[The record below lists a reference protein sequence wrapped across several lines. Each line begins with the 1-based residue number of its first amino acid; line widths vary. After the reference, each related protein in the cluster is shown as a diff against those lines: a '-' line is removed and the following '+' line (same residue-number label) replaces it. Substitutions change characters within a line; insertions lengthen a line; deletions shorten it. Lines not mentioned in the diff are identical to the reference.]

1 MDSDIDE
8 RVKIPLITDTLKIC
22 GVEGSLRDYNKKVD
36 RDIEESLNGPHY
48 RYSSSKV
55 NNLYQSTPNDYMKC
69 NDIFDLQ
76 DHLNGTEAM
85 YHPCELGGYK
95 MIFPFNQESLSN
107 SIQLANNSCKDNV
120 SNEFMRK
127 VIDDIRQKQNS
138 LHKLIRS
145 MKSSNTLEKP
155 KLLYQM
161 NPALK
166 PKSDS
171 DITTTTDSTT
181 KTTPRTNGIKHS
193 ISYKIN
199 ISSNEE
205 KLSEYAKKY
214 EKKPSTCPS
223 SNSKIKKDIK
233 LTTTTTSTTST
244 TNNNNNNSSNN
255 NNISTRKSE
264 EIKSSSRS
272 IEKLREK
279 EKDKKTIPPAPI
291 PIEKEMKDIK
301 WKVPKLPVKN
311 KDRYKGVDKVTID
324 IYTNAFK
331 NIKKSNI
338 KPPTKAITSK
348 KMLPELE

>member
-55 NNLYQSTPNDYMKC
+55 NNLYQSTPNDYIKC

-76 DHLNGTEAM
+76 DHLNGTEMM

-95 MIFPFNQESLSN
+95 MIFPFNQESLSD

-127 VIDDIRQKQNS
+127 VIDDIRQKQNCVR
-138 LHKLIRS
+138 KLIRS
-145 MKSSNTLEKP
+145 LKSSNTLEKP

-161 NPALK
+161 NPSLK

-171 DITTTTDSTT
+171 NTTTSTTDSSV
-181 KTTPRTNGIKHS
+181 KTTPRTNGIKHT

-199 ISSNEE
+199 MSSNEE

-223 SNSKIKKDIK
+223 TNSKIKKDIK
-233 LTTTTTSTTST
+233 STTTSTTTTS
-244 TNNNNNNSSNN
+244 TNNNNNN
-255 NNISTRKSE
+255 NISTGRSE
-264 EIKSSSRS
+264 EMKSSRRS
-272 IEKLREK
+272 DIEKLREK
-279 EKDKKTIPPAPI
+279 EKKIIPPAPI
-291 PIEKEMKDIK
+291 PVEKEIKDIRLK
-301 WKVPKLPVKN
+301 APKLPVKT

-338 KPPTKAITSK
+338 KPPTKTITSK
-348 KMLPELE
+348 KMFPELE